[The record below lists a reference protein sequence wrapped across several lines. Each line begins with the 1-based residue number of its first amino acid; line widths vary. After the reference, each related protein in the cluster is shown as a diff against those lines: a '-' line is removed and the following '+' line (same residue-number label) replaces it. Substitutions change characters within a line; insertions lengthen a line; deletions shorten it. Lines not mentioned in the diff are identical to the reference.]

1 MLSNENEFLERLRR
15 SVIDYDADEA
25 RAAALAAVRAG
36 VPIQKALDEGLAK
49 GVKEVGEKFERM
61 EVFLPQLFLAG
72 EAMEAGTKVLEEEI
86 HKLGLTIATK
96 GTVVIGT
103 VQGDIHDIG
112 KNIIAAFFKAGG
124 FKVIDLGKDV
134 PVGKFIESAEA
145 EKADVVALSALIST
159 TKIEQRE
166 FVEELKRR
174 GLRDR
179 YIVMVG
185 GAPITEEWSFT
196 IGADGYAKDGVEAVK
211 AVEAIFAKKKAN

>member
-1 MLSNENEFLERLRR
+1 MLSSEKEILERLRQ
-15 SVIDYDADEA
+15 SVIDYDADAAKRLALEA
-25 RAAALAAVRAG
+25 VKAG
-36 VPIQKALDEGLAK
+36 VPLQKALDEGLAK
-49 GVKEVGEKFERM
+49 GVKEVGERFERM

-86 HKLGLTIATK
+86 HKRGMTIATK

-124 FKVIDLGKDV
+124 FRVIDLGKDV

-166 FVEELKRR
+166 FIEELKRR
-174 GLRDR
+174 GLREKF
-179 YIVMVG
+179 IVMVG
-185 GAPITEEWSFT
+185 GAPITDEWSYA

-211 AVEAIFAKKKAN
+211 MVEQIFEKRKKR